1 MLNTFEGALREVPVN
16 VAMDFFFSSVLKVGF
31 KKLLD
36 NFSIQSSSDFF
47 FLMIGHLVGAEVSV
61 GRPSDSSMG
70 NRQRVSGPGSG
81 NFRPGRKERLCHPA
95 HQRKRG
101 RVPSDDESDNADEG
115 RPRRRFKDADPGF
128 YSLQQ
133 QHGTQEGY
141 R

>member
-1 MLNTFEGALREVPVN
+1 
-16 VAMDFFFSSVLKVGF
+16 
-31 KKLLD
+31 
-36 NFSIQSSSDFF
+36 
-47 FLMIGHLVGAEVSV
+47 MIGHLVGAEVAV

-81 NFRPGRKERLCHPA
+81 NFRSWRGGRQCHPA

-101 RVPSDDESDNADEG
+101 RDPSDDESDNADEG
-115 RPRRRFKDADPGF
+115 RPRRRFKDADAGF
-128 YSLQQ
+128 YLLQQ